1 MGQGFKVIKETGR
14 YTKLLNDKKANRSR
28 INHKKK
34 CEFMSELIVN
44 TISDVI
50 FDDLIMNM
58 AKHI

>member
-28 INHKKK
+28 ISQKKK

-58 AKHI
+58 ANHI